1 MNKTKRGLF
10 IVLEG
15 IDNCGKT
22 TQSKLLKQYFQNEGF
37 KVIQTREPGGT
48 EVGEEIRLVLIKN
61 RKNLMNPLAQTLL
74 FYAARKEFIENIVK
88 QNLMKGINV
97 ITDRFEASTYVYQG
111 IVQRVSKEF
120 IDLMHHWIVTRSD
133 CIPDMYII
141 LDISAQES
149 FRRNKNIDNKGQQ
162 FIYEKQGLKFMEK
175 LRRGYKKYARENKN
189 TVLINGILDIQ
200 TIHQKIIQQVKILV
214 NKSK

>member
-1 MNKTKRGLF
+1 MPKKGVF
-10 IVLEG
+10 IILEG

-48 EVGEEIRLVLIKN
+48 EIGEEIRSVLIKN
-61 RKNLMNPLAQTLL
+61 RKKLINPLAQTLL

-88 QNLMKGINV
+88 QNLMKGVNV

-189 TVLINGILDIQ
+189 MVLINGTLDIQ
-200 TIHQKIIQQVKILV
+200 IIHQKIVQHVKTLI

>member
-1 MNKTKRGLF
+1 MPKKGVF
-10 IVLEG
+10 IILEG

-22 TQSKLLKQYFQNEGF
+22 TQSKLLKQYLQNEGF

-48 EVGEEIRLVLIKN
+48 EVGEEIRLILIKN
-61 RKNLMNPLAQTLL
+61 RKNLMNSLSQTLL
-74 FYAARKEFIENIVK
+74 FYAARNEFIENIVK
-88 QNLMKGINV
+88 QNLIKGINV

-120 IDLMHHWIVTRSD
+120 IDLMHNWIVARSD
-133 CIPDMYII
+133 CNPDLYII

-162 FIYEKQGLKFMEK
+162 FIYEKQGLRFMEK

-189 TVLINGILDIQ
+189 TILINGTLGIQ
-200 TIHQKIIQQVKILV
+200 TIHQKIVQQVEILI
-214 NKSK
+214 NKRK